1 MQDMSQGSHI
11 IQRLREANQAIAV
24 PTLPTAGEGQTVA
37 QSEEAK
43 TGLAKEG
50 ESLKKDAAEMLQG
63 QASTGNSSNHNP
75 AGSPPTDTP
84 VAPQPQT
91 VAMSTRNSNHHH
103 VTSNLPASFN
113 PTKAIRDAMAKVVT
127 SQKEKYPR
135 SMPVIQMNLRYKPMP

>member
-1 MQDMSQGSHI
+1 MSQGSHI
-11 IQRLREANQAIAV
+11 IQRLREANHAIAV

-37 QSEEAK
+37 QSE
-43 TGLAKEG
+43 GGAKE
-50 ESLKKDAAEMLQG
+50 ESKKDPAEMQG

-103 VTSNLPASFN
+103 VTSTLPASFN

-127 SQKEKYPR
+127 SEKEKYPR
-135 SMPVIQMNLRYKPMP
+135 SMPVIKMNLRYKPMT